1 MTALAVLLLPLLAAA
16 QLPEPGVIV
25 GRISNPA
32 TGELVRDAQV
42 RIDGTNQL
50 SISGDGGFYRL
61 ADVQPGLVTVTVVY
75 TGYQTI
81 TESVQVSA
89 GQTTTR
95 DFELRSALARQPAG
109 DGTVQLEAVQVSSE
123 REGNAKAIMQQRN
136 SMNIT
141 NSVATDVFGEIAE
154 GNIAEF
160 LKHLPGVEIVQL
172 DGNIR
177 NVRLRGLGAEYTGV
191 TVDGV
196 GVAAADAN
204 TGSAGD
210 ARALSFEQVSLTSIE
225 SIEISKTIS
234 ADVDASA
241 PAGTINL
248 KTKRAFDR
256 KGRRISWQTNLSAF
270 SEEFSFSRAF
280 SPDEVRKRRILPGG
294 SLEYSDV
301 FLNSRL
307 GLVINLSQANNFS
320 MITQNSTTY
329 NFAATAADPRP
340 AVITAMTLNRG
351 SRLYDRFSA
360 TVTADF
366 KATPQLI
373 FSLGLMYN
381 YFDQWSPRSNVTFNT
396 GARGTVV
403 GNDPLL
409 SFTTTASNASIV
421 GNSQGIS
428 KLSETFTFMPRFEY
442 TRGDL
447 KIEGRF
453 SGSISESS
461 YDPFY
466 GNGGIG
472 NFGNPTL
479 SGVTYQATRT
489 SLTRADWQISQIG
502 GTDWSTGAGYTSP
515 ILTLDDGRYALSQV
529 YSGELIGTLKT
540 RKRLLI
546 VWKAGIK
553 TKREIRDFN
562 VDTELSR
569 YTYVGPGSG
578 VGSWA
583 SYRSPYV
590 PSYEEI
596 NSSVRSLSGGSVFA
610 PHLLGVGQL
619 FRDHPE
625 YFSHS
630 LTAANF
636 YNATIN
642 ARKYYVEDITAA
654 FLMATSAI
662 GRTQFRAGLR
672 WEDTA
677 GKSREFDPRT
687 PAEVVAAGFPETA
700 GRATTIPGLEYQY
713 FSKPKVYR
721 RGGYDDLFA
730 TASVKHE
737 LRNNLSAHLGFSQT
751 IRRPSFR
758 DISGVWSIND
768 DTLRVSAPN
777 PNLTPEHSDNLS
789 ARLAYYFEPVGIAAV
804 SVFQNT
810 VSGLFRSGEMTAR
823 EFGNTDPALDAYTF
837 IATVQSEDK
846 TVVRGWELEYS
857 QSLSFLPKPFNG
869 LNIRGSYT
877 RTYSEVITPQMSPH
891 IAAGGLSYSAR
902 GLNLS
907 ANLTWRDDSPLD
919 IQGWTYL
926 RHRTSLD
933 AAGSYRLSNRISF
946 FFTVKNLLN
955 APEIVMTR
963 QVIPATSTAYRVWGA
978 EWSFGLKG
986 TF

>member
-1 MTALAVLLLPLLAAA
+1 MIT
-16 QLPEPGVIV
+16 
-25 GRISNPA
+25 GRITNPA
-32 TGELVRDAQV
+32 TGEHVRNAQV
-42 RIDGTNQL
+42 RISNTNNLAVSGDEGIYQL
-50 SISGDGGFYRL
+50 SNV
-61 ADVQPGLVTVTVVY
+61 APGEATIVVNY
-75 TGYQTI
+75 TGYQT
-81 TESVQVSA
+81 VSETVIVTA
-89 GQTTTR
+89 GKTVKR
-95 DFELRSALARQPAG
+95 DFELKSNLDLTSGGDSAVKLDTFVVR
-109 DGTVQLEAVQVSSE
+109 SE
-123 REGNAKAIMQQRN
+123 RDGNAKAIMQQRN
-136 SMNIT
+136 SMDIT

-160 LKHLPGVEIVQL
+160 LKHMPGVDIYQL

-196 GVAAADAN
+196 GVAAADASS
-204 TGSAGD
+204 GSAGD

-256 KGRRISWQTNLSAF
+256 TGRRISWQTNLSAF
-270 SEEFSFSRAF
+270 SEDFSLSRTL
-280 SPDEVRKRRILPGG
+280 SPDEARKRRILPGG
-294 SLEYSDV
+294 SLEYSDI
-301 FLNSRL
+301 FLNRRL
-307 GLVINLSQANNFS
+307 GIVVNLSQANNFS

-329 NFAATAADPRP
+329 NFVPTATDPRP
-340 AVITAMTLNRG
+340 AVISAMTFNRG

-360 TVTADF
+360 TFTADF

-381 YFDQWSPRSNVTFNT
+381 YFDQWSPRSNITFNA
-396 GARGTVV
+396 GARQTVLGTQ
-403 GNDPLL
+403 PLL
-409 SFTTTASNASIV
+409 SFTTSAANASIV

-428 KLSETFTFMPRFEY
+428 KLSETLTFIPRFEY

-479 SGVTYQATRT
+479 SGVTYQAART
-489 SLTRADWQISQIG
+489 ALTRADWQITQIG

-529 YSGELIGTLKT
+529 YSGELIGSLKT
-540 RKRLLI
+540 RARLPI
-546 VWKAGIK
+546 VWKAGLK
-553 TKREIRDFN
+553 AKREIRDFN

-569 YTYVGPGSG
+569 YTYIGPGSG

-583 SYRSPYV
+583 AYRSPYT
-590 PSYEEI
+590 PGYEEI
-596 NSSVRSLSGGSVFA
+596 DSSVRSSSGGSVFT

-625 YFSHS
+625 YFANS

-636 YNATIN
+636 YNANIN
-642 ARKYYVEDITAA
+642 ARKYYVEDINAA
-654 FLMATSAI
+654 FLMATTAI
-662 GRTQFRAGLR
+662 GRTQFRSGLR

-677 GKSREFDPRT
+677 GMSREFDPRT
-687 PAEVVAAGFPETA
+687 PAEVAAAGFAETG

-713 FSKPKVYR
+713 FSKPKVSR
-721 RGGYDDLFA
+721 RGGYDNLFA
-730 TASVKHE
+730 TASIKHE
-737 LRNNLSAHLGFSQT
+737 IRNNLNAQLGFSQT

-777 PNLTPEHSDNLS
+777 PNVLPEHSDNLS

-810 VSGLFRSGEMTAR
+810 VTGLFRTSEMTSQ
-823 EFGNTDPALDAYTF
+823 EFGNTNPELDPYTF
-837 IATVQSEDK
+837 ISTVQSADK

-869 LNIRGSYT
+869 LNVRGSYT

-891 IAAGGLSYSAR
+891 IVAGGLSYSDR
-902 GLNLS
+902 RFNLN

-919 IQGWTYL
+919 IQGLTYL
-926 RHRTSLD
+926 RHRASVD
-933 AAGSYRLSNRISF
+933 AGGGYRLSKRISF

-955 APEIVMTR
+955 APEVVMTR
-963 QVIPATSTAYRVWGA
+963 QVAPATSTAYRIWGS
-978 EWSFGLKG
+978 EWSFGFKG
-986 TF
+986 AF